1 MDRLTHPTF
10 DVAAH
15 QAATWNRMMSRATQR
30 RLERKIKDSIRRSVS
45 EMTAQLRAEQEERNQ
60 HGR

>member
-1 MDRLTHPTF
+1 MTMTNPTF

-15 QAATWNRMMSRATQR
+15 QVATWNRMMSRSTQR
-30 RLERKIKDSIRRSVS
+30 RLERKIKDSILRSVK
-45 EMTAQLRAEQEERNQ
+45 ELTAQLRPEQEERTQ